1 MRSYQTVH
9 GKKRDAI
16 RMMNQIIAEKNA
28 GTYFKGSNLLL
39 KDWLDQWFRD
49 YCVGHLEK
57 TTLASYRTKSTT
69 TSYQCL
75 ETFRLED

>member
-1 MRSYQTVH
+1 
-9 GKKRDAI
+9 
-16 RMMNQIIAEKNA
+16 MMNQIIAEKNA

-57 TTLASYRTKSTT
+57 DHPLPATGTKSTT